1 MDSFEIIDKLATEKA
16 LETIVENV
24 ARISINRD
32 DTLKDLSQMLYLD
45 LLEKDPKKIEDLYE
59 SGQLQYFLTR
69 MVINNIE
76 SKNSPYYYTY
86 KKYQMLS
93 GPIDSIDVID
103 NSKSKVQ

>member
-1 MDSFEIIDKLATEKA
+1 MNSVEIIGKLASERVI
-16 LETIVENV
+16 ETIIDNV

-45 LLEKDPKKIEDLYE
+45 LLEKDPSKIEDLYE

-93 GPIDSIDVID
+93 SPIDSIDVID
-103 NSKSKVQ
+103 TTKNKIQ